1 MFDFF
6 LLIFAQNKQMMNMR
20 LTYATFLVVTL
31 SFLVISCQ
39 TTPDDVVL
47 ALSQVEGCMEAYPD
61 SALKQLKRIPNP
73 ESLRGKAQADYA
85 LLMTQAMDK
94 NYMKPTS
101 DSLISLAVGY
111 YGAHDMDVKA
121 KGKSFFYFGRVMS
134 ELRRYEDAMKY
145 FLASKEIFEGS
156 KEYKMLGLI
165 SEEIGNLNWKQDM
178 FEEALSNYQKSKK
191 YSVLSN
197 DTLGISYAL
206 RNMGR
211 TYLSLNSKS
220 DSAYIFYQQALQ
232 IAHKYDCSSEFAI
245 LQELGMI
252 YRARKDYKKSEFYLL
267 QSLEIAEKEK
277 YFSGIYLSLGY
288 TYLKMKNEVEADKYL
303 KLGTRSLNIFTQVDA
318 YNSLYR
324 LEKSRHNLKSAIEYK
339 EISDSLSRVSQSL
352 ETKKIIAELQ
362 GDYENEKLQKENL
375 QIKIEYKNVLIFSLI
390 LFFIILLLVCYY
402 VYKNR
407 ITKRRTREIEQ
418 TIAENE
424 AKIASYQQD
433 MVDYKKQQNQSAEY
447 QLELATEVAQ
457 LDGKVSLLSKLN
469 IDLNQHLKEMRG
481 GGHIP
486 VLDLKIEEP
495 YVRAFR
501 IYLSLRRGV
510 FNTEISYKDWGRLFE
525 LFDLLYADFVK
536 RLKEEFPQLTKH
548 DFEICCLLK
557 IELSHDELRQV
568 FSTTSESVTKAKGR
582 LKKRL
587 LLSAKDDLEQFVY
600 KY

>member
-1 MFDFF
+1 
-6 LLIFAQNKQMMNMR
+6 MNMR
-20 LTYATFLVVTL
+20 LICATLLVATL
-31 SFLVISCQ
+31 SLFAISCQ

-47 ALSQVEGCMEAYPD
+47 ALSQVEDCMEAYPD

-111 YGAHDMDVKA
+111 YGALEVDVKA

-134 ELRRYEDAMKY
+134 ELRRYEDAMRY

-165 SEEIGNLNWKQDM
+165 SEEIGHLNWKQDM
-178 FEEALSNYQKSKK
+178 YEDAFSNFQFSHQYFVKANDMLS
-191 YSVLSN
+191 V
-197 DTLGISYAL
+197 SYAL
-206 RNMGR
+206 RNIGR
-211 TYLSLNSKS
+211 NYLSLNSKS
-220 DSAYIFYQQALQ
+220 DSAYTFYQQALK
-232 IAHKYDCSSEFAI
+232 IAHDNNCSSEFAI

-252 YRARKDYKKSEFYLL
+252 HRARKDYEKSEYYLL
-267 QSLEIAEKEK
+267 QSLRINEKVE

-288 TYLKMKNEVEADKYL
+288 TYMKMNNEVEAEKYL
-303 KLGTRSLNIFTQVDA
+303 KLGTCSSNVFTQVDA

-324 LEKSRHNLKSAIEYK
+324 LEKSRHNLKLAIEYK

-362 GDYENEKLQKENL
+362 GNYEYEKLQKENL
-375 QIKIEYKNVLIFSLI
+375 QIKIGYKNVLIFCLI
-390 LFFIILLLVCYY
+390 LFFIIVLLVYFY
-402 VYKNR
+402 AYKNR
-407 ITKRRTREIEQ
+407 TTKKRMREIEQ

-424 AKIASYQQD
+424 GKIVSYQQD
-433 MVDYKKQQNQSAEY
+433 IVDYKKQQDQSVEY
-447 QLELATEVAQ
+447 QSELATEVAQ

-469 IDLNQHLKEMRG
+469 IDLNQRLKEMRG
-481 GGHIP
+481 GGHLP

-495 YVRAFR
+495 YIKAFR

-510 FNTEISYKDWGRLFE
+510 FNVEISYKDWGRIFE

-536 RLKEEFPQLTKH
+536 RLREEFPQLTKH

-557 IELSHDELRQV
+557 IELSHDEMRQV

-587 LLSAKDDLEQFVY
+587 LLSAKDDLERFVY
-600 KY
+600 EY